1 MILFVVFYSQL
12 ICIEANRNCILVES
26 DYDSG
31 CCFNEPVEDYENT
44 TKYVDEYFHE
54 PFEIWSCKNFTRR
67 NETCYFGPDECTYEE
82 KCVDECKY
90 VEWPGKCST
99 VSHVI
104 PGSCHEWCEGK
115 NKMFLMWNK
124 CMTEKCPPI

>member
-1 MILFVVFYSQL
+1 M
-12 ICIEANRNCILVES
+12 CIQANRNCILVES

-31 CCFNEPVEDYENT
+31 CCFNEPIETYENKT
-44 TKYVDEYFHE
+44 RYVDEYFHE
-54 PFEIWSCKNFTRR
+54 PYEIWTCKNFTRK

-82 KCVDECKY
+82 NCVDKCKFI
-90 VEWPGKCST
+90 EWPGKCST

-115 NKMFLMWNK
+115 STMVALLYFDTSLQVK
-124 CMTEKCPPI
+124 CDFWT